1 MFVNSLLLFCLFSFS
16 VLVVL
21 MLMLMLLMLML
32 CYTGKYTVSIASFQ
46 LHGALRVLHI
56 NERTTPMQAH
66 SEALNKFTCTTSKQN
81 THTHQQS
88 SNPAHTMREDEEK
101 KKLNQKTKRNG
112 RRIQKTKQD
121 GNGWQNIAEERVE
134 RTFRVKTKRVQTKLL
149 KNHHIKYLP
158 PPECTDDVVANNNQ

>member
-81 THTHQQS
+81 THTHTSAPAYQHTKWERMKRKKIKPENQKKWKM
-88 SNPAHTMREDEEK
+88 NPKNKTRRERLAKYCRRTSRENVWSEDEK
-101 KKLNQKTKRNG
+101 SANKAAQKPS
-112 RRIQKTKQD
+112 
-121 GNGWQNIAEERVE
+121 
-134 RTFRVKTKRVQTKLL
+134 
-149 KNHHIKYLP
+149 Y
-158 PPECTDDVVANNNQ
+158 